1 MAIGPTKSTSDYLCV
16 GGHWRPRGTPFTL
29 ATVDADSAEVAQ
41 RPRRRRDAVA
51 TRRALLAAARR
62 QIAEHGFTGTTT
74 RDVAAAAGVNQAL
87 VYRYFGSKE
96 KLLTEAAGGAL
107 TADGLPDRDLFRA
120 PLADLPNLLLDRAL
134 DASSERASSLA
145 TLVTGADDATL
156 RVLICDRIER
166 GFGDVLARRLDG
178 PDAALRAE
186 LLAAL
191 ITGIV
196 LLRQKVG
203 TRALAEA
210 DRRILGEWVDL
221 VAAPLLATPSA
232 ASGVSSRVSP

>member
-1 MAIGPTKSTSDYLCV
+1 MGDALY
-16 GGHWRPRGTPFTL
+16 PRG
-29 ATVDADSAEVAQ
+29 VDADGTDVAQ

-96 KLLTEAAGGAL
+96 KLLAEAAGGA
-107 TADGLPDRDLFRA
+107 APSDAEPDRDLVRA
-120 PLADLPNLLLDRAL
+120 PLADLPHLLLDRAL

-145 TLVTGADDATL
+145 TLVTGANDATL
-156 RVLICDRIER
+156 RALIRGRIES
-166 GFGDVLARRLDG
+166 GFGDLVARRLDG
-178 PDAALRAE
+178 PDAAVRAE
-186 LLAAL
+186 MLAAL

-196 LLRQKVG
+196 VLRQKIG
-203 TRALAEA
+203 TPALAEA
-210 DRRILGEWVDL
+210 DRRALGAWVDL
-221 VAAPLLATPSA
+221 MAAPLLAPSDPGA
-232 ASGVSSRVSP
+232 GERPRRGGG